1 MQAPMPLRP
10 GDLLFHNLAAALF
23 NGPEN
28 VMAGGRSPAL
38 MLMVNSIIMS
48 LAIAVG
54 KIAISLLS
62 AFAIV
67 YFRFPLRSEEHPSE
81 LQSLMRILFAVFL
94 LTKTNRNKHQ
104 IHHNADCT

>member
-1 MQAPMPLRP
+1 MLVSIAIVVFPIYLAVVAASHTLQDVMQAPMPLLP

-28 VMAGGRSPAL
+28 VMAGGSSPAL
-38 MLMVNSIIMS
+38 MLMVNSILLS

-54 KIAISLLS
+54 KIDISLLS

-67 YFRFPLRSEEHPSE
+67 YFRFPLRLEMGRASCGE
-81 LQSLMRILFAVFL
+81 R
-94 LTKTNRNKHQ
+94 
-104 IHHNADCT
+104 